1 MHHFNNTAVVKP
13 FEKKMKKMRTLTRF
27 VKPGRPD
34 SMRRLI
40 EKNQQD
46 EVIRDGLELPQNL
59 ANDHEQRRQQ
69 TGGRITCEEAATL
82 LGVAP
87 EALASEAG
95 APPSVVGLVQVFL
108 DRRFPEIPDDVE
120 QNLRGH
126 LSGVQETVLRELV
139 RLAPQLHSEGLL
151 ECCHLQTFKHLDDLL
166 RIVSRPTELLRLL
179 NWVPHTYLSR
189 DLLGHPDLQWTDPIK
204 KVDHLLLTQWTSRA
218 EEKLFNVLMTHVGRS
233 LERILQIETSYDD
246 LHVDTIQCIDA
257 VLKISP
263 RLSEKLQEACMGEL
277 LRFLK
282 KYTAA
287 QKDLLRK
294 KANMDKPETKDFFR
308 NLNNCKKLTQYVQE
322 KDKEGLLVEI
332 IKDMEAFTL
341 KLFRESV
348 ADVAERRLQ
357 KYFKSQNKEFSL
369 LLDNVGSLLAGLP
382 HYEDVQM
389 TVMDEAYKLLAHI
402 YLKRL
407 VATRLSC
414 LRTRWWADVGRR
426 VTEDAEILHHF
437 LSQLVRSPLCSSRPQ
452 IHPQLNVCVCVCVC
466 VCARARV
473 CACVCQ
479 VPGVTGWNA
488 MLLKVQDLLRSPTL
502 VATKRGPAAPAR
514 PAAVEGSLRVP
525 DQGGAICV
533 DGPTR
538 LSTRARA
545 CFLVLLFPL
554 VAMLLNPRLSTGGG
568 GAALFAVGTGWER
581 CVLIGLPVG
590 CNCSNRSDA

>member
-437 LSQLVRSPLCSSRPQ
+437 LSQLV
-452 IHPQLNVCVCVCVC
+452 
-466 VCARARV
+466 
-473 CACVCQ
+473 
-479 VPGVTGWNA
+479 PGVTGWNA